1 MNWSA
6 EILFYCP
13 DNMRSILVLWQQKDD
28 AILGIAIGVLS
39 AKWFYKNRRERFPLF
54 EANVGIQAALVTHII
69 KVMK

>member
-13 DNMRSILVLWQQKDD
+13 DNMRPSLVLWQQKDD

-39 AKWFYKNRRERFPLF
+39 AKSFYKNR
-54 EANVGIQAALVTHII
+54 
-69 KVMK
+69 